1 MCSRSVLRMSIILHR
16 LQLRLSHSLFLQIDY
31 FIKYPHFRYH
41 GSTSRTNLTI
51 DRLCTGLEQ
60 KNSPMNHLQVMRSPA
75 EHRQPFDEIKH
86 RHTLNEI
93 GDVAGNAIPCEFFA
107 WGFSANRVALISHDY
122 QFLHCTNVV
131 IKFFSPD

>member
-51 DRLCTGLEQ
+51 DPLCTGIEQ
-60 KNSPMNHLQVMRSPA
+60 KNSPVNHLQVMRSPA
-75 EHRQPFDEIKH
+75 EHRQPFDEINN
-86 RHTLNEI
+86 RHTLNEV
-93 GDVAGNAIPCEFFA
+93 GDVAEGRLRKGEVE
-107 WGFSANRVALISHDY
+107 SACKPVINLQLAKPLIGLFH
-122 QFLHCTNVV
+122 LVV
-131 IKFFSPD
+131 KG